1 MVFWACQE
9 LLELVVLFW
18 WPSLENRHPLFPFRA
33 MGTKRKQFTL
43 EQGGFNW
50 VWVRN
55 TQVREGRRLGRG
67 PEVPA
72 LTTSS
77 KKRAALAGGGE
88 YPGTGR
94 TYVKGDSEA
103 LG

>member
-1 MVFWACQE
+1 
-9 LLELVVLFW
+9 
-18 WPSLENRHPLFPFRA
+18 
-33 MGTKRKQFTL
+33 
-43 EQGGFNW
+43 
-50 VWVRN
+50 
-55 TQVREGRRLGRG
+55 VREGRRLGRG

-94 TYVKGDSEA
+94 TYVKGDSEV